1 MTREIYVFGDWQE
14 LGGSNLGGPQLMG
27 LLRAEIVHGKETFS
41 FEYDPQWL
49 SGANAMLL
57 DPELQFFPGPQYSS
71 DNDRSNFGMFLDS
84 SPDRWGQLLMRRR
97 EASEARVA
105 GRRTKS
111 LVGSDFLLGVHDEQR
126 MGGLRFKTELD
137 GEFLSDEKG
146 PDGQRRGAPPWARL
160 RELENAAWR
169 FQKDE
174 GQTGEGQTS
183 ERLGNE
189 DDATQWLRLLMAP
202 GSSIGGAR
210 PKAGV
215 RDEEQNLW
223 IAKFPGR
230 NDHFDVGG
238 WELVTHRL
246 ARDAG
251 LDVAEATAEKFGRP
265 HHTFM
270 VKRFDRVV
278 ENGERKRRH
287 FASAMTMLGY
297 SDGTSFKDGASYL
310 EIVEFLIRHGAATE
324 SDMHEL
330 WRRIVFSICV
340 SNTDDHL
347 RNHGFLLL
355 PDGWKLS
362 PAYDINPDPTGTGLS
377 LNVSDVDN
385 SLNLE
390 LALEVAVY
398 FRLDNSEAGSIMNA
412 IKQTVVRWPDI
423 ADQVGIPRGEQEMMR
438 PAFRAV
444 EG

>member
-1 MTREIYVFGDWQE
+1 MTREIHVFGDWQE
-14 LGGSNLGGPQLMG
+14 LGEPQLIG
-27 LLRAEIVHGKETFS
+27 LLRAETTHGKETFS

-49 SGANAMLL
+49 HGENSMWL
-57 DPELQFFPGPQYSS
+57 DPELQLFPGPQYSS

-84 SPDRWGQLLMRRR
+84 SPDRWGQLLMKRR
-97 EASEARVA
+97 EAREARLA
-105 GRRTKS
+105 QRRPKT

-137 GEFLSDEKG
+137 GEFLSDEQG
-146 PDGQRRGAPPWARL
+146 RGAPPWARL

-169 FQKDE
+169 FQTDE
-174 GQTGEGQTS
+174 
-183 ERLGNE
+183 RFDND
-189 DDATQWLRLLMAP
+189 DDATGWLRLLMAP

-215 RDEEQNLW
+215 CDEEQNLW
-223 IAKFPGR
+223 IAKFPGP
-230 NDHFDVGG
+230 NDEFDIGG
-238 WELVTHRL
+238 WEWITHQL
-246 ARDAG
+246 ARKAG
-251 LDVAEATAEKFGRP
+251 LDIADTTAEKFGRP
-265 HHTFM
+265 HYTFM
-270 VKRFDRVV
+270 VKRFDRVI

-310 EIVEFLIRHGAATE
+310 EIVEFLTRYGAATKA
-324 SDMHEL
+324 DMSEL

-347 RNHGFLLL
+347 RNHGFLLHS
-355 PDGWKLS
+355 DGWKLS

-390 LALEVAVY
+390 LALEVAEY
-398 FRLDNSEAGSIMNA
+398 FRLDNSEAISIMDEVKRA
-412 IKQTVVRWPDI
+412 VMTWPDI
-423 ADQVGIPRGEQEMMR
+423 ATQVGIPRAEQEMMAA
-438 PAFRAV
+438 AFRAA

>member
-14 LGGSNLGGPQLMG
+14 LGEPQLIG
-27 LLRAEIVHGKETFS
+27 LLRAETIHGKETFS

-57 DPELQFFPGPQYSS
+57 DPELQLFPGPQYSS
-71 DNDRSNFGMFLDS
+71 DSERSNFGMFLDS

-97 EASEARVA
+97 EAREARVA
-105 GRRTKS
+105 GRRQKS
-111 LVGSDFLLGVHDEQR
+111 LVGTDFLLGVHDEQR
-126 MGGLRFKTELD
+126 LGGLRFKTEID
-137 GEFLSDEKG
+137 GEFLSDEQG
-146 PDGQRRGAPPWARL
+146 RGAPPWARL

-169 FQKDE
+169 FQADE
-174 GQTGEGQTS
+174 GFDNDDEA
-183 ERLGNE
+183 NE
-189 DDATQWLRLLMAP
+189 WIRLLIAP

-215 RDEEQNLW
+215 CDEEQNLW

-230 NDHFDVGG
+230 NDQFDVGG

-246 ARDAG
+246 AREAG

-270 VKRFDRVV
+270 VKRFDRVI

-310 EIVEFLIRHGAATE
+310 EIVEFLTRHGAATE

-362 PAYDINPDPTGTGLS
+362 PAYDINPEPTGTGLN
-377 LNVSDVDN
+377 LNISDVDN
-385 SLNLE
+385 SLSLS
-390 LALEVAVY
+390 LALEVAEY
-398 FRLDNSEAGSIMNA
+398 FRLDNSEASSIMDT
-412 IKQTVVRWPDI
+412 IKQAVIRWPDV
-423 ADQVGIPRGEQEMMR
+423 ANEVAIPRAEQEMMQT
-438 PAFRAV
+438 AFRAV

>member
-1 MTREIYVFGDWQE
+1 MTREIHVFGDWQE
-14 LGGSNLGGPQLMG
+14 LGEPQLVG
-27 LLRAEIVHGKETFS
+27 LLLAETTHGRETFS
-41 FEYDPQWL
+41 FEYASQWL
-49 SGANAMLL
+49 DGANAMLL
-57 DPELQFFPGPQYSS
+57 DPELQLFQGPQYLN

-84 SPDRWGQLLMRRR
+84 SPDRWGQLLMKRR
-97 EASEARVA
+97 EAREARHA
-105 GRRTKS
+105 DRRPNN

-126 MGGLRFKTELD
+126 MGGLRFKTGLD
-137 GEFLSDEKG
+137 GEFLSDEQ
-146 PDGQRRGAPPWARL
+146 GQNSPPWARL

-169 FQKDE
+169 FQTDE
-174 GQTGEGQTS
+174 GF
-183 ERLGNE
+183 GND
-189 DDATQWLRLLMAP
+189 DDAREWLQFLMAP

-215 RDEEQNLW
+215 CDEEQNLW
-223 IAKFPGR
+223 IAKFPGH
-230 NDHFDVGG
+230 NDEFDVGG

-246 ARDAG
+246 AVEAG
-251 LDVAEATAEKFGRP
+251 LLVAEATAEKFGRP
-265 HHTFM
+265 HYTFL
-270 VKRFDRVV
+270 VKRFDRVI

-310 EIVEFLIRHGAATE
+310 EIVEFLTRHGAATE
-324 SDMHEL
+324 TDMHEL

-347 RNHGFLLL
+347 RNHGFLLQ

-377 LNVSDVDN
+377 LNISDVDN

-390 LALEVAVY
+390 LALEVAEY
-398 FRLDNSEAGSIMNA
+398 FRLDNAEAISVMDA
-412 IKQTVVRWPDI
+412 VKQAVIKWPDI
-423 ADQVGIPRGEQEMMR
+423 ANEFGIPRAEQQMMAA
-438 PAFRAV
+438 AFRAA

>member
-111 LVGSDFLLGVHDEQR
+111 LVGSDFLLGVHDE
-126 MGGLRFKTELD
+126 
-137 GEFLSDEKG
+137 
-146 PDGQRRGAPPWARL
+146 
-160 RELENAAWR
+160 
-169 FQKDE
+169 
-174 GQTGEGQTS
+174 
-183 ERLGNE
+183 
-189 DDATQWLRLLMAP
+189 
-202 GSSIGGAR
+202 
-210 PKAGV
+210 
-215 RDEEQNLW
+215 
-223 IAKFPGR
+223 
-230 NDHFDVGG
+230 
-238 WELVTHRL
+238 
-246 ARDAG
+246 
-251 LDVAEATAEKFGRP
+251 
-265 HHTFM
+265 
-270 VKRFDRVV
+270 
-278 ENGERKRRH
+278 
-287 FASAMTMLGY
+287 
-297 SDGTSFKDGASYL
+297 
-310 EIVEFLIRHGAATE
+310 HGAATE

-362 PAYDINPDPTGTGLS
+362 PAYAINLDPTGTGLS

-390 LALEVAVY
+390 LALEVAEY

>member
-1 MTREIYVFGDWQE
+1 MTREIHVFGDWQE
-14 LGGSNLGGPQLMG
+14 LDGPQLIG
-27 LLRAEIVHGKETFS
+27 LLRAETTHGKETFS
-41 FEYDPQWL
+41 FEYDRQWL
-49 SGANAMLL
+49 DGANAMQL
-57 DPELQFFPGPQYSS
+57 DPELQLFAGPQYLS
-71 DNDRSNFGMFLDS
+71 DNDRSNFGTFLDS

-97 EASEARVA
+97 EAREARLA
-105 GRRTKS
+105 QQRPKT

-126 MGGLRFKTELD
+126 MGGLRFKTEID
-137 GEFLSDEKG
+137 GEFLSAEQG
-146 PDGQRRGAPPWARL
+146 RGAPPWARL

-169 FQKDE
+169 FQTDKGFDHD
-174 GQTGEGQTS
+174 
-183 ERLGNE
+183 
-189 DDATQWLRLLMAP
+189 DDATEWLRLLMAP

-215 RDEEQNLW
+215 CDEEQNLW

-230 NDHFDVGG
+230 NDEFDVGG

-246 ARDAG
+246 AREAG
-251 LDVAEATAEKFGRP
+251 LDIADATAEKFGRP

-270 VKRFDRVV
+270 VKRFDRTI

-310 EIVEFLIRHGAATE
+310 EIVEFLTRHGAATKA
-324 SDMHEL
+324 DMREL

-347 RNHGFLLL
+347 RNHGFLLHH
-355 PDGWKLS
+355 DGWKLS

-377 LNVSDVDN
+377 LNISDVDN

-390 LALEVAVY
+390 LALEVAEY
-398 FRLDNSEAGSIMNA
+398 FRLDNSEAISIMDEV
-412 IKQTVVRWPDI
+412 KQAVMKWPDI
-423 ADQVGIPRGEQEMMR
+423 ANQVGIPRTEQEMMAA
-438 PAFRAV
+438 AFRA
-444 EG
+444 EQG